1 MNWILIAMFA
11 PFLWA
16 TSTFIDKFLV
26 SKYFRSGVG
35 TLVLYSSFI
44 GLPVAICIVLLKP
57 SVLSISVTTAFFI
70 IVNSF
75 LFILYLFPYL
85 KALSKADTSIVVPIF
100 QTIPVFSYVLAFF
113 VLGETLSR
121 MQIIGSLCIISGAIG
136 ISLNFR
142 KKGVRLTKD
151 VLLLQLIASF
161 IVALNG
167 LFFKFFAIQL
177 DFWTVSFW
185 QYTGFFIFGL
195 LLFIFIK
202 KYRED
207 FLPSFKING
216 KNIIRLNM
224 LNEVV
229 NICALLIFTF
239 SSLLAPL
246 ALVGVING
254 VQPLFVFLF
263 GIILSLFVPHIIRE
277 NIERKV

>member
-1 MNWILIAMFA
+1 MTKI
-11 PFLWA
+11 
-16 TSTFIDKFLV
+16 K
-26 SKYFRSGVG
+26 VG
-35 TLVLYSSFI
+35 
-44 GLPVAICIVLLKP
+44 
-57 SVLSISVTTAFFI
+57 I
-70 IVNSF
+70 IF
-75 LFILYLFPYL
+75 
-85 KALSKADTSIVVPIF
+85 
-100 QTIPVFSYVLAFF
+100 
-113 VLGETLSR
+113 
-121 MQIIGSLCIISGAIG
+121 GAIG
-136 ISLNFR
+136 ISLNF
-142 KKGVRLTKD
+142 KKRGVWLTKD
-151 VLLLQLIASF
+151 VLFLQLIASF
-161 IVALNG
+161 IVSLNG

-207 FLPSFKING
+207 FLTSFKING

-263 GIILSLFVPHIIRE
+263 GIILSLFVPHIIKE
-277 NIERKV
+277 NIERKVLIQKIFFILLIFLGVYLLK